1 MDGELRYSQVS
12 KSTIKLD
19 NINYPEQLEYDP
31 TELFNNL
38 KVGLVRGW
46 PDIKFINIENKT
58 IPEYYL
64 TLNIIGY
71 ESKHKQT
78 KRKVTINKEDVHYKI
93 YQTITFLKF
102 DYQLKES
109 NSDKVILTRLII
121 TKNIT
126 ENEEEDS
133 CKSSSILDTLAC
145 EIFVEP
151 IIDGTIN
158 QILSPLDGHK
168 PESKYNPPTN
178 FEEMLYYA
186 GRDIGKSLPE
196 PYCSSDGIMACTS
209 YFFRNILQ

>member
-1 MDGELRYSQVS
+1 MRYFSITLISLLLISCATPPHMDGELRYSQVS

-38 KVGLVRGW
+38 KDGLVRGW

-64 TLNIIGY
+64 TLNIRGY

-126 ENEEEDS
+126 ENEE
-133 CKSSSILDTLAC
+133 
-145 EIFVEP
+145 
-151 IIDGTIN
+151 
-158 QILSPLDGHK
+158 
-168 PESKYNPPTN
+168 
-178 FEEMLYYA
+178 
-186 GRDIGKSLPE
+186 
-196 PYCSSDGIMACTS
+196 
-209 YFFRNILQ
+209 